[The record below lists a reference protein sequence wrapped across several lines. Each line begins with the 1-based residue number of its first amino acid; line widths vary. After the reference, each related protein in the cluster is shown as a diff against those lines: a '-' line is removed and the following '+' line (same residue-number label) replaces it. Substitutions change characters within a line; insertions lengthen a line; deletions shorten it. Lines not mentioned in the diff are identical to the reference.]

1 MRPGSAAAAS
11 AAGITLQQLQ
21 LMQKQFQTQEQRSIA
36 LANQMERRL
45 LESEEQFRRAQWEL
59 ANEKQGKRDLI
70 RQVSLLTGENADLR
84 LQLSMKIIKA
94 KESQKTVCQI
104 CMTEHAT
111 ICRGCCAGKTKR
123 ESLMAQEPEP
133 STPPAPWHVPAPAEA
148 AVTPEVAPEV
158 APEKAAAEKAAAEKA
173 AKEKAAREQA
183 QKAAGQKAAAQ
194 KEAAEKAA
202 KERAEKR
209 EKATAI
215 ARNAGA
221 TFNFGF
227 GNVDLF
233 VKKLGPNHAPHD
245 VQGHKMPDIEG
256 NKKRIKDIKDVMTDK
271 ALGVATA
278 RITGACAASN
288 IPKKWHIVRAESI
301 RDALVAAGVPKDR
314 LTIVDK
320 VGGNGAKGEVDVQWK
335 D

>member
-1 MRPGSAAAAS
+1 
-11 AAGITLQQLQ
+11 
-21 LMQKQFQTQEQRSIA
+21 
-36 LANQMERRL
+36 
-45 LESEEQFRRAQWEL
+45 
-59 ANEKQGKRDLI
+59 
-70 RQVSLLTGENADLR
+70 
-84 LQLSMKIIKA
+84 
-94 KESQKTVCQI
+94 
-104 CMTEHAT
+104 
-111 ICRGCCAGKTKR
+111 
-123 ESLMAQEPEP
+123 
-133 STPPAPWHVPAPAEA
+133 
-148 AVTPEVAPEV
+148 
-158 APEKAAAEKAAAEKA
+158 
-173 AKEKAAREQA
+173 
-183 QKAAGQKAAAQ
+183 
-194 KEAAEKAA
+194 
-202 KERAEKR
+202 
-209 EKATAI
+209 
-215 ARNAGA
+215 
-221 TFNFGF
+221 
-227 GNVDLF
+227 VDLF